1 MSDRKKTILI
11 SFKND
16 VSEQLEQENFSY
28 DDPKLGTKVADILE
42 KFADL
47 ARKPVATLLEESSPR
62 LSKEEWLKVT
72 DAELKRRYAIGFEDA
87 GTEDDWIENYYQDYL
102 NGETIKDFAIAFGD
116 DSDLDDQTEDWGIST
131 NTTPDPRIYD

>member
-1 MSDRKKTILI
+1 MV
-11 SFKND
+11 SFKNES
-16 VSEQLEQENFSY
+16 SEQLEHAVFSY
-28 DDPKLGTKVADILE
+28 DDPDLSNKIADILE

-47 ARKPVATLLEESSPR
+47 ARKPVATLLEEGSPR

-102 NGETIKDFAIAFGD
+102 KGETIKDFAIAFGD

>member
-1 MSDRKKTILI
+1 MSDRKKNVQI
-11 SFKND
+11 SYQNRLSGDQDQK
-16 VSEQLEQENFSY
+16 VFSY
-28 DDPKLGTKVADILE
+28 DDRNLKMNVLNAIEEYGE
-42 KFADL
+42 L
-47 ARKPVATLLEESSPR
+47 ARKPVAALLEEGSPR

-102 NGETIKDFAIAFGD
+102 KGETIKDFAIAFGD